1 MKKYVLLFLVFL
13 LCCGL
18 LAREE
23 DPCQTEGN
31 RLLYYNRNEKVTNLY
46 ERQDIMTFCENS
58 FCNKKCESLTLP
70 IYALRF
76 EKYSLCNNSKLKEL
90 TLSPYTQFVEPCA
103 FAGNAFE
110 EFKMAPLEFKD
121 YKEMNN
127 YYLGL
132 CISLGLIRKDTTL
145 LDPYEYNPSVP
156 TLVSIFPRRLYNL
169 VSFRYKV
176 EDGVLYTYSGMTL
189 VAYPAMKKVETFTVP
204 DGVIDIYDG
213 AFKNCP
219 YLKEIYIPS
228 SVVIIGDKAFEDNP
242 DLVLYVKKNSE
253 AHKYCLN
260 HKIKYSL
267 VL

>member
-1 MKKYVLLFLVFL
+1 MKRCILLFLVFL
-13 LCCGL
+13 LSYGIF
-18 LAREE
+18 AREE

-145 LDPYEYNPSVP
+145 LDPYEYNPPVS
-156 TLVSIFPRRLYNL
+156 TLVSILPRRLYNL
-169 VSFRYKV
+169 VSFKYKV
-176 EDGVLYTYSGMTL
+176 EDGVLYTHSGLTL
-189 VAYPAMKKVETFTVP
+189 VAYPAIKKLEEFTVP
-204 DGVIDIYDG
+204 NSVIRIYDG

-219 YLKEIYIPS
+219 YLQKVYIPS
-228 SVVIIGDKAFEDNP
+228 TVVDIGDGAFDDNP
-242 DLVLYVKKNSE
+242 NLVLCVKKSSE
-253 AHKYCLN
+253 AYGYCLS
-260 HKIKYSL
+260 HKIKYQI

>member
-1 MKKYVLLFLVFL
+1 MKKYICLFLLFL
-13 LCCGL
+13 LCYCV

-31 RLLYYNRNEKVTNLY
+31 RLLYYTLNEKVTNLY
-46 ERQDIMTFCENS
+46 ERRDIMTFCENS
-58 FCNKKCESLTLP
+58 FCNKKCETLILP

-90 TLSPYTQFVEPCA
+90 TLSPYTQFVEECA
-103 FAGNAFE
+103 FAGNSFE
-110 EFKMAPLEFKD
+110 EFKMSPLEFKD

-156 TLVSIFPRRLYNL
+156 TLVSILPRRLYNL
-169 VSFRYKV
+169 VSFKYKV
-176 EDGVLYTYSGMTL
+176 ENGVLYTYSGLSL
-189 VAYPAMKKVETFTVP
+189 VAYPAMKKLEEFTVP
-204 DGVIDIYDG
+204 NSVMNIYDG

-219 YLKEIYIPS
+219 NLKTVYIPGT
-228 SVVIIGDKAFEDNP
+228 VLNIGDRAFEDNP
-242 DLVLYVKKNSE
+242 NLVLQVHKNSE
-253 AHKYCLN
+253 AYKYCLN
-260 HKIKYSL
+260 HKLKYSF